1 MKKLAFLLFFVLPL
15 HATEVGRAG
24 AHVFHS
30 SFWINLHER
39 LRHEAVLATP
49 ETHPFTGAEQAA
61 WRQALVIYRTDVR
74 KKNPVFDRTLARVWH
89 VLSATADDAKPK
101 DIPPRLA
108 EALNGA
114 APAYRAKLWK
124 QDDATNRFWTA
135 VAVTMLKEAGA
146 EVGAEI
152 ARVYST
158 TWPKRI
164 DIEVARYCDD
174 YGAAT
179 PDAMNGQYLTV
190 VSSTDPG
197 YQQFHALEMMFHEP
211 MHHFDQSMF
220 RAMDAAGGKP
230 PRNLSHAI
238 LFYTA
243 GEVTRRALAKRGVVY
258 KPVADEVAAR
268 AWKELIAPIERH
280 WKPVIDGT
288 VSREEALKALL
299 RPAT

>member
-1 MKKLAFLLFFVLPL
+1 MKIALLLLLFTLPL
-15 HATEVGRAG
+15 RATEIGRAG
-24 AHVFHS
+24 NHVFHS
-30 SFWINLHER
+30 SFWLNLHER
-39 LRHEAVLATP
+39 LRHEAVHP
-49 ETHPFTGAEQAA
+49 EEHTLTGAELSA
-61 WRQALVIYRTDVR
+61 WRQALAIYRTDVGT
-74 KKNPVFDRTLARVWH
+74 KNPVFDRTLGLVWH
-89 VLSATADDAKPK
+89 TLSATPDSAAPK
-101 DIPPRLA
+101 EIPPRLI
-108 EALNGA
+108 EALTLA

-135 VAVTMLKEAGA
+135 VAVTMLREAGA

-152 ARVYST
+152 AKVYGT

-164 DIEVARYCDD
+164 DVEVAPYCDE

-179 PDAMNGQYLTV
+179 PDAHEGKYLTV

-211 MHHFDQSMF
+211 MHHFDQAMF
-220 RAMDAAGGKP
+220 RELSQAGKA
-230 PRNLSHAI
+230 PRNLSHAL

-268 AWKELIAPIERH
+268 AWKELIAPIEQH
-280 WKPVIDGT
+280 WKPVLDGT
-288 VSREEALKALL
+288 RSRAEALKALVTT
-299 RPAT
+299 P